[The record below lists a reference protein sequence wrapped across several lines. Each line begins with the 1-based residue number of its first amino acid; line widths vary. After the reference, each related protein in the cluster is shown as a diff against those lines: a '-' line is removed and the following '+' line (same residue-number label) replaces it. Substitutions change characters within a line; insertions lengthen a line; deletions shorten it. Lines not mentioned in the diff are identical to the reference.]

1 MSQEGT
7 HSGCSYT
14 FPSVN
19 SLTFCATITVW
30 PPDRDG
36 PLFMRFGEKE

>member
-1 MSQEGT
+1 MSQKGT
-7 HSGCSYT
+7 RNGCSYI

-30 PPDRDG
+30 SPDRG
-36 PLFMRFGEKE
+36 GLPFMRFGEKE